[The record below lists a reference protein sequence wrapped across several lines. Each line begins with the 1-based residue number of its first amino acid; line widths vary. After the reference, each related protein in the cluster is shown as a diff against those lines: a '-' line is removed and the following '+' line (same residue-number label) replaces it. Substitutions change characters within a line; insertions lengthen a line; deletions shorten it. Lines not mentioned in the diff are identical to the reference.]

1 MSKNSPKLYLNM
13 IIGDFEP
20 VEIVKRSINSV
31 KDYVDGK
38 YITVTYKKKKP
49 SQTDSLI
56 LMLNQMGVNISYFK
70 WVDDFSIARQYA
82 LDQVPKTEDSYI
94 YWQDSDDILQGG
106 EFLRPLFLEALK
118 NKWGGIYFD
127 YLYQVDIDEKTNE
140 IREVLVT
147 HRRERIVKNDGTWE
161 WKGSLHE
168 TLIEQ
173 KQENLVKI
181 YRPECKV
188 VHLSDNSR
196 MDVNIDRNVKILEE
210 SLRKENGKD
219 PRTSIYLAK
228 AYFDKAKMSEGADRK
243 IFLDLALHLFHDY
256 LEGVGDIGSKD
267 YREPSGWADERA
279 TAYSYIGEIAI
290 IMENPDIAISA
301 FESAIDESPFF
312 PNYYINLAM
321 AYVMKNDFKKAKHW
335 LNLATS
341 FDSPDTTLIIYPREL
356 KTRALEVAYQIDINE
371 GKLDNAVV
379 DVEKLIEILPN
390 EQELKDRLLKT
401 RGLRDFNKACQSV
414 VFLGKYLEA
423 SNQTHK
429 MKSLIDSMPD
439 EMQREPFASE
449 MRHKFFPPKK
459 WGDDEITILCGP
471 GFEEWSPY
479 SVNTGLGGSE
489 EAVVYL
495 SQELR
500 KLGWKVTVYANPG
513 KLAGDFEGVEY
524 RPYYEFNVNDEFSG
538 LILWRGIGFADIKP
552 KAKFTVLW
560 LHDVPSNPD
569 FTEERLKEIDKIAV
583 LSEYHKSLLRVM
595 EKGEFKKPSDDKVF
609 LTANGIPEIKIPDVK
624 RNPHRMIYASSPDR
638 GLIYLLKNWDK
649 IIKEV
654 PDAELHVF
662 YGFDVFDVM
671 YKNNPAMQSWKE
683 QIMVLMKQPGIFYH
697 GRIGHEELNKEY
709 AKSAI
714 WAYPTHF
721 TEISCISAMRAQTLG
736 AIPVTT
742 TLAALDETVKNGIK
756 LDADIIEEES
766 QKEYVQNLVDLLKD
780 EKKQEEIRGNM
791 MAWAKE
797 YFLWKNVAIEWSDL
811 FKQKIKS

>member
-1 MSKNSPKLYLNM
+1 M

-20 VEIVKRSINSV
+20 VEIVKRSIDSV

-38 YITVTYKKKKP
+38 YITVTYKDKKP
-49 SQTDSLI
+49 SQIDSLI

-94 YWQDSDDILQGG
+94 YWQDSDDVLQGG
-106 EFLRPLFLEALK
+106 EFLRPLFLEAIK
-118 NKWGGIYFD
+118 NKWSGVYFD
-127 YLYQVDIDEKTNE
+127 YLYQVDIDEKTEE

-147 HRRERIVKNDGTWE
+147 HRRERIVKNDDTWKWE
-161 WKGSLHE
+161 GSLHE

-210 SLRKENGKD
+210 ALKREKGKD

-228 AYFDKAKMSEGADRK
+228 AYFDKGKVAKDGERK

-290 IMENPDIAISA
+290 IMENPTIAISA
-301 FESAIDESPFF
+301 FESAIDESPYF
-312 PNYYINLAM
+312 PNYYVNLAM
-321 AYVMKNDFKKAKHW
+321 AYVMSNDFKKAKHW
-335 LNLATS
+335 LSLATEVKE
-341 FDSPDTTLIIYPREL
+341 PDTTLILYPREL
-356 KTRALEVAYQIDINE
+356 KTRALEVSYQINMNE
-371 GKLDNAVV
+371 GKLDKAVE
-379 DVEKLIEILPN
+379 DVQLLIQILPD
-390 EQELKDRLLKT
+390 EKELQDRLLKT
-401 RGLRDFNKACQSV
+401 RGLRDFNKACQSIV
-414 VFLGKYLEA
+414 YLGKYLEA
-423 SNQTHK
+423 SNEVDK
-429 MKSLIDSMPD
+429 IDFLIKSMPE
-439 EMQREPFASE
+439 EMQREPFAAE
-449 MRHKFFPPKK
+449 MRHKFLKPKVWDK
-459 WGDDEITILCGP
+459 DEITILCGP

-495 SQELR
+495 SQELK

-513 KLAGDFEGVEY
+513 KLAGDFDGVEY
-524 RPYYEFNVNDEFSG
+524 RPYYELNVNDKFNG

-552 KAKFTVLW
+552 SAKFTVLW
-560 LHDVPSNPD
+560 LHDVPNNPD
-569 FTEERLKEIDKIAV
+569 FTEERLAQINKIAV
-583 LSEYHKSLLRVM
+583 LSEYHKSLLRM
-595 EKGEFKKPSDDKVF
+595 SKNGKFEKIPDEKIF
-609 LTANGIPEIKIPDVK
+609 LTANGIPELKISEVK

-638 GLIYLLKNWDK
+638 GLIYLLKDWDK
-649 IIKEV
+649 IREGV
-654 PDAELHVF
+654 PDAELHIF

-671 YKNNPAMQSWKE
+671 YKDNPAQQKWKE
-683 QIMVLMKQPGIFYH
+683 QMLVLMKQPGIFYH
-697 GRIGHEELNKEY
+697 GRIGHEDLNKEY
-709 AKSAI
+709 EKSAI

-721 TEISCISAMRAQTLG
+721 TEISCISGMKAQALG

-742 TLAALDETVKNGIK
+742 TLAALDETVKNGLK
-756 LDADIIEEES
+756 LDADITEKEA
-766 QKEYVQNLVDLLKD
+766 QKEYIENLISLMKD
-780 EKKQEEIRGNM
+780 EKQQKDIRENM
-791 MAWAKE
+791 MKWAQS
-797 YFLWKNVAIEWSDL
+797 YFLWKNVAAEWSEL
-811 FKQKIKS
+811 FSKEIKE